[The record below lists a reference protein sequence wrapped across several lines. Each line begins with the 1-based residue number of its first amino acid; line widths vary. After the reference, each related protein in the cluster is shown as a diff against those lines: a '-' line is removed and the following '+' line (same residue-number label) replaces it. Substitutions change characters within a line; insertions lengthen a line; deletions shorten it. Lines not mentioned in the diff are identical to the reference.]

1 MDIKQIIT
9 NDLNNAF
16 KKCGFNGDAVV
27 TFSARPEICDFQ
39 CNNVFALAKS
49 IGKNPLEVAKN
60 VVDNMEKNVLYD
72 TTFLPPAFI
81 NFTITKDGLSTL
93 AKDIYINGNAPEFKD
108 NKTVFFDYGGANV
121 AKELH
126 VGHLRS
132 PIIGESLARL
142 YRLLGN
148 KVITDTHLG
157 DWGLQMGLTIAQ
169 LEDDGYLEGAF
180 GRGTDKEITL
190 DTLNEEYPK
199 ASKRKKEEP
208 EFLKKAELYTL
219 YVQHQQEP
227 YYGVYKKLKAISIKQ
242 IKFNYDQLN
251 CHFDLWEGES
261 DAEPYT
267 EKMLKMFEDKHLTKE
282 SGGATIVDVAIE
294 GENIPT
300 DKVDA
305 NGNVLY
311 KNPMPPIILKKH
323 NGADIYATTELA
335 TILRRNE
342 LYHPDKIVYI
352 TDARQGLH
360 FKQVFRAA
368 KLAGISPA
376 NQELQHIVFGTI
388 NGKDGKAFKT
398 RSGET
403 IKLSDIV
410 NMLKEK
416 ASEKLAQNGIVGDD
430 KLALQIGVGAMK
442 FGDLINVVNKDYV
455 FDIDRFTSFE
465 GKTGPYIQYTAV
477 RIKSILNKANM
488 ATTGEITISSEEE
501 RKIVLAVLKLTNAFL
516 TAYKDSSLNAICLGL
531 YDLCSA
537 YSNFYNNIRI
547 ISEKDETK
555 KQSYLSLSKLVLNAI
570 ETGANV
576 LAIDIPDKM

>member
-16 KKCGFNGDAVV
+16 VKCGYTGNAVV
-27 TFSARPEICDFQ
+27 SFSARPELCDFQ
-39 CNNVFALAKS
+39 CNNVFALAKLL
-49 IGKNPLEVAKN
+49 GKNPLEVAKN
-60 VVDNMEKNVLYD
+60 VVENMEKNKLYD
-72 TTFLPPAFI
+72 ASFLPPAFI
-81 NFTITKDGLSTL
+81 NFTITNFGLAEL
-93 AKDIYINGNAPEFKD
+93 AKDIYINGNSPEFHD

-180 GRGTDKEITL
+180 GRGEDKEITL

-199 ASKRKKEEP
+199 ASKRKKDDEN
-208 EFLKKAELYTL
+208 FLKKAELYTL
-219 YVQHQQEP
+219 YVQHQEQP
-227 YYGVYKKLKAISIKQ
+227 YYDVYKKLKAISIEQ

-267 EKMLKMFEDKHLTKE
+267 EKMLKMFEDKHLTRE

-300 DKVDA
+300 DKLDA

-368 KLAGISPA
+368 KLAGISPE

-416 ASEKLAQNGIVGDD
+416 ASEKLAHNGIVGND

-477 RIKSILNKANM
+477 RIKSILNKSNTT
-488 ATTGEITISSEEE
+488 TTGEITINSEEE
-501 RKIVLAVLKLTNAFL
+501 KKIVLAMIKLANSYI
-516 TAYKDSSLNAICLGL
+516 TAYKDSTLNAICLAL

-547 ISEKDETK
+547 LSEKDNLK
-555 KQSYLSLSKLVLNAI
+555 KQSYLSLSKAVLIAI